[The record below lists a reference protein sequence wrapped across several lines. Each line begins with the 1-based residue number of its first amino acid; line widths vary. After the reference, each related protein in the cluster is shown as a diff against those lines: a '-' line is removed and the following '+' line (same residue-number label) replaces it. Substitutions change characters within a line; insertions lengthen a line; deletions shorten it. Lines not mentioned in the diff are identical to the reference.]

1 MENHNNKIFNI
12 NDTNELLTLIDIYLS
27 EWSHRD
33 SSLWKQVFTYFFSIL
48 VVSILPFTK
57 IWGID
62 FDSLI
67 PKWIYPIIGLALSV
81 LFFIISTGYAVR
93 LEAVGNIYK
102 DLIKML
108 PQKYRRKETGE
119 MGDGAIYKVIDVP
132 LTKLLTRVMFILL
145 IALNIILLYISIKL
159 EFVS

>member
-48 VVSILPFTK
+48 VVSTLPFTK